1 MASVNNRGGS
11 SANYSVLI
19 NQTAVPLAGNG
30 EPSFRSALS
39 SGDRNTLAL
48 AFFFA
53 SIEREPALA
62 DKIVVIDDPMTS
74 LDDHRTLVTVQEI
87 IQLLQRVGQRSAAS

>member
-1 MASVNNRGGS
+1 MVVNAKSIPISGASPP
-11 SANYSVLI
+11 A
-19 NQTAVPLAGNG
+19 G
-30 EPSFRSALS
+30 EPSFRTTLS

-53 SIEREPALA
+53 SLELDTALP

-74 LDDHRTLVTVQEI
+74 LDEHRSLATVQEMRR
-87 IQLLQRVGQRSAAS
+87 LLIERPR